1 MFTGKKLI
9 KCFYNYFSL
18 STVFYKLSSSFS
30 WESKQNNKSKVSCW
44 QLTMHCFEKINC
56 FVRVLS
62 SLWVRLSLSTW
73 VGWPFCVLCSWLYT
87 DFGQSLPSVLPRW
100 TITTML
106 LTTPFPLFRLSPW
119 ILQNPTS
126 SCLVR
131 RWWTRENPA
140 LPRILMRPCSSS
152 RPRSELHLLKMT
164 IPTSSPVSEMC
175 FLKSNWSVDIMKK
188 CFILT

>member
-1 MFTGKKLI
+1 
-9 KCFYNYFSL
+9 
-18 STVFYKLSSSFS
+18 
-30 WESKQNNKSKVSCW
+30 
-44 QLTMHCFEKINC
+44 MHCFEKVNW

-126 SCLVR
+126 SCLVP

-140 LPRILMRPCSSS
+140 LPRILMCPCPSS

-164 IPTSSPVSEMC
+164 ILTNSPVSEIC
-175 FLKSNWSVDIMKK
+175 LKSTWSVNIMKK